1 MSRYLSLLIIFLYWI
16 LSQNTVAQDEAV
28 PQSHQE
34 PMKFTLAE
42 AVTRALE
49 KNPDLLKAKLEIQR
63 LAGVTYEVRA
73 AALPRLSLEGNFT
86 QTDEYLLGGN
96 SGRDFSFPENFAE
109 QGIPSPEAN
118 RDQFTDEQWQVGI
131 RFSKLLYDGGGTR
144 ARIEQ
149 AKLGE
154 QAGFYQLQEAI
165 LDVVFNVRETFYTV
179 LVNRARIKVEAQ
191 NIELLSAELDR
202 QEKFLEAG
210 TVARFNVLRADVA
223 VANAKPQLIDAKNQ
237 YRISLRQLAKLLA
250 IDGAQSG
257 DFREDSLEVIGN
269 LEVKPRDF
277 ELRPLL
283 ILAFKSRPALQVAKL
298 GVSSQLAAIRVA
310 RSGYYPRLEAFAT
323 YGYSHES
330 FTDELYANDGG
341 YTAGVQGSWN
351 IWDGF
356 ETKGRVDQARA
367 QWKSAVVNKEDVARG
382 IDLEVRTAYSRFIEA
397 AELVESQ
404 KGNVKL
410 ADEALRLAGSRFEA
424 GAGTQLD
431 ILNAQTELNRS
442 RLNELQAR
450 YRYQVALAEIA
461 RAVGGDTFFSRMP

>member
-1 MSRYLSLLIIFLYWI
+1 MSRYFFWNAFFLFFIF
-16 LSQNTVAQDEAV
+16 SQNAWTQDNKIV
-28 PQSHQE
+28 SSSQ

-49 KNPDLLKAKLEIQR
+49 KNPDLLKAKAEIQR

-73 AALPRLSLEGNFT
+73 AALPHLTLEGSFT
-86 QTDEYLLGGN
+86 QTDEYLLGRN
-96 SGRDFSFPENFAE
+96 SGRNFSSRSSSLEGQDFSSQPNF
-109 QGIPSPEAN
+109 
-118 RDQFTDEQWQVGI
+118 DQFTDEQWQVGI
-131 RFSKLLYDGGGTR
+131 RFSKLLYDGGETR

-165 LDVVFNVRETFYTV
+165 LDVVFNVRQIFYTV
-179 LVNRARIKVEAQ
+179 LVNRARIAVEEQ
-191 NIELLSAELDR
+191 NIHLLSAELDR
-202 QEKFLEAG
+202 QKKFLEAG

-223 VANAKPQLIDAKNQ
+223 VSNAKPQLIDAKNQ

-250 IDGAQSG
+250 IDGAESE
-257 DFREDSLEVIGN
+257 DFHEDTLEVVGD
-269 LEVKPRDF
+269 LEVKPRKV

-283 ILAFKSRPALQVAKL
+283 MSAFNKRPALQVAKL
-298 GVSSQLAAIRVA
+298 GVSSQLVAIRVA

-323 YGYSHES
+323 YGYSHEN

-351 IWDGF
+351 IWDGL

-367 QWKSAVVNKEDVARG
+367 QWRSSVVNKEDVARG
-382 IDLEVRTAYSRFIEA
+382 IDLEVRTAYSHFVEA

-424 GAGTQLD
+424 GAGTQLETLD
-431 ILNAQTELNRS
+431 AQTELNRA

-461 RAVGGDTFFSRMP
+461 RSAGGDAFFSRMP